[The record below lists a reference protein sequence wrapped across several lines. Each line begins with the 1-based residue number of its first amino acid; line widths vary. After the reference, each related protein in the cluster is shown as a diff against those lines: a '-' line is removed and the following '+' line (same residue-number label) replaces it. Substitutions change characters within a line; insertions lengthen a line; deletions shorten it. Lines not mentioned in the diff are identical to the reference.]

1 MRKQLTKLNKL
12 LFLSLIIGFT
22 ACETQEDQIV
32 LHEVKFD
39 SFGGSSV
46 ETQFIIPGDTV
57 TKPTDPTLEDS
68 EFMGWFKNNEPYN
81 FGEPVT
87 EEFTLVADW
96 KDIYSPII
104 NPDATPY
111 ITEVLDFSPA
121 PGQFINYVSIEES
134 KELIIGDNYQF
145 ISLGTYGGSVT
156 FKFDHSIMNGE
167 GDDIAIY
174 GNPFEDNSEPGIV
187 MVCQDLNHNGIA
199 DDDEPWYELAGSEY
213 YKDETTHNYSI
224 TYYKPGPDDDQH
236 LIKYKEKYGDVENEG
251 EMDFNPVKPFH
262 EHPMFP
268 NDYVE
273 DEITFTGTLLKSNT
287 WFEDM
292 GEWKYYHNPAYDWG
306 YADNRG
312 YENEGILRGADL
324 FDISNAVDADGNK
337 VELIAIDFVKVYT
350 ATTEIAHWLGE
361 RSPEIVKAADLS
373 LLPTTD
379 E

>member
-1 MRKQLTKLNKL
+1 MKKRLTILNKL
-12 LFLSLIIGFT
+12 LFLSILGLI
-22 ACETQEDQIV
+22 ASCDSQEDQSI

-39 SFGGSSV
+39 PAGGSAV
-46 ETQFIIPGDTV
+46 ESQLIIDGDTV
-57 TKPTDPTLEDS
+57 TKPNDPIMDGS
-68 EFMGWFKNNEPYN
+68 EFVTWLKNDMPYD
-81 FGEPVT
+81 FGEPVK
-87 EEFTLVADW
+87 EEFTLTATWDA
-96 KDIYSPII
+96 IYTPIV
-104 NPDATPY
+104 NPNATPY
-111 ITEVLDFSPA
+111 ITEVLNFSPA
-121 PGQFINYVSIEES
+121 PGQFLNKVDDQASVVN
-134 KELIIGDNYQF
+134 IIGDSYQF
-145 ISLGTYGGSVT
+145 ISLGTFGGNVT

-174 GNPFEDNSEPGIV
+174 GNSFEDNSEPGIV

-224 TYYKPGPDDDQH
+224 TYYRPGPEEDQH
-236 LIKYKEKYGDVENEG
+236 IIKYKEKYGDTENEG
-251 EMDFNPVKPFH
+251 EMDFTPVKPFH
-262 EHPMFP
+262 EQPMFP
-268 NDYVE
+268 TFYEE
-273 DEITFTGTLLKSNT
+273 DEITFTGTKLKSNT

-312 YENEGILRGADL
+312 YENEGILRSADL
-324 FDISNAVDADGNK
+324 FDISNAVDENGEK

-361 RSPEIVKAADLS
+361 RSPEIVKAADIS
-373 LLPTTD
+373 LLPTN